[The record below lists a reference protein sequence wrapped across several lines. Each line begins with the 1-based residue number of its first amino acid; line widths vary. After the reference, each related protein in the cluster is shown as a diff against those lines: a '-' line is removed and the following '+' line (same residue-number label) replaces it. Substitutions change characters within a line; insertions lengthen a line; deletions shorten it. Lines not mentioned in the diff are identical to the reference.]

1 MPIDFVLVQKIIAA
15 VFVGYLLG
23 SIPCAHIVAR
33 LRGRDIFSTGSTL
46 AGTANVYWN
55 IGRRSGALVFAGDV
69 AKGASAVMVARL
81 LEVPEHMTL
90 AVAGAA
96 ILGHWKSIFSRF
108 RGGDG
113 MVTLMGL
120 TIAMMEPRLA
130 LVGVVTGLIFVALL
144 WRTTYR
150 SAWGIV
156 ACFTIMLVLSF
167 SYQMERGLV
176 LGLTFLAA
184 MVVLRSTLTQ
194 RRRGMVREGNKELD
208 TDEDLDL
215 DDDLDGD
222 ADFAPRNG

>member
-1 MPIDFVLVQKIIAA
+1 MPIDLVLVQKILAA

-33 LRGRDIFSTGSTL
+33 LRGRDIFATGSTL

-55 IGRRSGALVFAGDV
+55 VGRRSGALVFAGDV
-69 AKGASAVMVARL
+69 AKGAAAVMVARL
-81 LEVPEHMTL
+81 LEVPEHL
-90 AVAGAA
+90 VLVVAGAA
-96 ILGHWKSIFSRF
+96 ILGHWKSIFARF

-167 SYQMERGLV
+167 SYQMERGVV

-194 RRRGMVREGNKELD
+194 WRRGAANEGVKGLD
-208 TDEDLDL
+208 ANDDLDL